1 MKILACRDSW
11 LGDGQEKAENRL
23 RNGLQSVS
31 VRKPAM
37 YPAVIQVTPQDDYRR
52 NVPRPKVPRRSRAR
66 SRALRVVFEN
76 GEQGELDI
84 KPLLDFGV
92 FQRIK
97 DYHAFK
103 RVRVSF
109 DTVACDCGVDLD
121 PEYVY
126 TKCMRYVPR
135 PKVPRRSRA
144 WYMPRRSRAVER
156 VPS

>member
-1 MKILACRDSW
+1 
-11 LGDGQEKAENRL
+11 
-23 RNGLQSVS
+23 
-31 VRKPAM
+31 M
-37 YPAVIQVTPQDDYRR
+37 YPAVIQVTPQDDYRL
-52 NVPRPKVPRRSRAR
+52 N
-66 SRALRVVFEN
+66 VVFEN

-109 DTVACDCGVDLD
+109 DTIAWDCGVDLD

-126 TKCMRYVPR
+126 TKCMVE
-135 PKVPRRSRA
+135 KVPS
-144 WYMPRRSRAVER
+144 
-156 VPS
+156 